1 MFNIRTHQ
9 SFRLF
14 SVMLCLLL
22 ELSLPQAYAGENS
35 PLQQQTIL
43 IVGDSI
49 SAGLG
54 IDKQQGWVALL
65 ENTLLQEY
73 PQYTLINASIS
84 GETTS
89 GGANRM
95 QTMLEKHQPSIVILE
110 LGGNDGLRGTPTK
123 LITKNLTY
131 MINLSESMGAKT
143 LLLGMRIPPNYGQ
156 RYSELFAQQ
165 YTQLATELN
174 VTLLPFLL
182 EGVAGEKGM
191 MQADGIHPTEEA
203 QPIMLK
209 SVWEILKP
217 MM

>member
-1 MFNIRTHQ
+1 
-9 SFRLF
+9 
-14 SVMLCLLL
+14 MLCLLL
-22 ELSLPQAYAGENS
+22 ELSLPQAYVGENS

-84 GETTS
+84 GETTR

-95 QTMLEKHQPSIVILE
+95 QTILEKHQPSIVILE

-174 VTLLPFLL
+174 VTLVPFLL

-217 MM
+217 MI

>member
-1 MFNIRTHQ
+1 
-9 SFRLF
+9 
-14 SVMLCLLL
+14 MLCLLL
-22 ELSLPQAYAGENS
+22 ELSLPQAYVGENS

-174 VTLLPFLL
+174 VTLVPFLL

>member
-14 SVMLCLLL
+14 AVMLCLLL

>member
-1 MFNIRTHQ
+1 
-9 SFRLF
+9 
-14 SVMLCLLL
+14 MLCLLL

>member
-1 MFNIRTHQ
+1 
-9 SFRLF
+9 
-14 SVMLCLLL
+14 MLCLLL

-174 VTLLPFLL
+174 VTLVPFLL